1 MKTLCITLI
10 WKSNSEHLTAE
21 NSESFQKDTH
31 SEVLSRWILT
41 SSHTPGC
48 FKTENYLGIFNKFQ
62 EPYVIKFWVDKTSWW
77 KEEDRQGHQS
87 PKRVF
92 HQIVLKMI
100 SRSFFRKYQIGN
112 ARAGEVEKT
121 QKKLSWHLLKT
132 LMVCVVAMGNL
143 AHNTEMA
150 NKETVWSLQIWFMDC
165 QGNDTT

>member
-48 FKTENYLGIFNKFQ
+48 FKTENFLGIFNKFQ

-92 HQIVLKMI
+92 HQIVLKMT
-100 SRSFFRKYQIGN
+100 SRSSGNTKLEMQELVKLRKP
-112 ARAGEVEKT
+112 K
-121 QKKLSWHLLKT
+121 KKLSWHLLKT

-143 AHNTEMA
+143 VYNTEMA

-165 QGNDTT
+165 QGNDRT